1 MSGAVTA
8 TTVLAAAAV
17 AGTAYTI
24 YSGEKAREQQGE
36 ALSQQRQAQA
46 EAKTVAEKQQQTAE
60 QNVNRAN
67 AKQPDAGAILSAATQ
82 AAKGGP
88 AGTMLTGPTGV
99 NAADLSLGKST
110 LLGG

>member
-1 MSGAVTA
+1 MSGAITA
-8 TTVLAAAAV
+8 IAV
-17 AGTAYTI
+17 AGTAYNI
-24 YSGEKAREQQGE
+24 YAGEQASKKQAA
-36 ALSQQRQAQA
+36 ALEQQRQAQA

-67 AKQPDAGAILSAATQ
+67 AKSPDAGAILSAATQ

-88 AGTMLTGPTGV
+88 AGTMLTGPQGV
-99 NAADLSLGKST
+99 NPNELALGKST